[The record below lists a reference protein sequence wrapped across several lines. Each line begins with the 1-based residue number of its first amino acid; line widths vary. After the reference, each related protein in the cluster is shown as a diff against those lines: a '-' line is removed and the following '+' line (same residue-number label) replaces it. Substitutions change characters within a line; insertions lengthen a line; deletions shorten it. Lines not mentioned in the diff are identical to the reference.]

1 MATEERALP
10 LKQRRAL
17 GTAHLMNALCMTGMW
32 FSYIL
37 TFFTKVIELP
47 GPQAGLILFVVQFG
61 GAIISPLVGVAS
73 DTCICAYG
81 RRKIFRVV
89 GMIDCLG
96 CENAPVGYKV
106 LYYSSIAVVVQVAYS
121 GMQLAQ
127 LTLIPELATDKATR
141 MQLNG
146 IRYGQMFMCMYTCTW
161 MPCYALINATR
172 YTPPPPPYGQG
183 SGIDIVS
190 NYTAVCC
197 QILPI

>member
-17 GTAHLMNALCMTGMW
+17 GTAHLMNVLCMTGMW

-37 TFFTKVIELP
+37 IFFTKVIELP
-47 GPQAGLILFVVQFG
+47 GPQAGLILFLVQFG

-81 RRKIFRVV
+81 RRKIFHLL
-89 GMIDCLG
+89 GMICMLLTFVFMWIDCLG

-106 LYYSSIAVVVQVAYS
+106 LYFSSIAIVVQVAYS

-127 LTLIPELATDKATR
+127 LTLIPELAADKATR
-141 MQLNG
+141 MQLNA
-146 IRYGQMFMCMYTCTW
+146 IRYGQVF
-161 MPCYALINATR
+161 I
-172 YTPPPPPYGQG
+172 
-183 SGIDIVS
+183 
-190 NYTAVCC
+190 
-197 QILPI
+197 